1 MNNIDHL
8 INIFKP
14 YIERLI
20 AALCHHCQI
29 ECDHE
34 GLLEDGDDFADFRI
48 RVSELI
54 KDVVFIVGS
63 SNCFRQMF
71 LNLQVPGVTWDVSE
85 AALFIM
91 QAVAKN
97 ILP

>member
-1 MNNIDHL
+1 
-8 INIFKP
+8 
-14 YIERLI
+14 
-20 AALCHHCQI
+20 
-29 ECDHE
+29 
-34 GLLEDGDDFADFRI
+34 LLEDGDDFADFRLK
-48 RVSELI
+48 VSELI

-71 LNLQVPGVTWDVSE
+71 MSLQGTGVTWDASE